1 MPIEQIKSTDT
12 PTSSS
17 SQPGG
22 SPAQSP
28 AARIIGAW
36 RTLAPLPGGK
46 WLFSRLLGVMVPY
59 TGSISPHVLELTP
72 GHARVRMRDRR
83 GVRNH
88 LRSVHAV
95 ALVNLAEVSSG
106 LAMLM
111 GTPADVRSIVTGLSI
126 TYLKKARGELT
137 GECDCEIPRVGDAA
151 VTHMVEAV
159 IRDTSGAIVARA
171 TATWLLSRMTPAA
184 VPAAPPE
191 SRQGL

>member
-1 MPIEQIKSTDT
+1 MSTPSAT
-12 PTSSS
+12 LAS
-17 SQPGG
+17 PG
-22 SPAQSP
+22 P
-28 AARIIGAW
+28 AARSPASRIVAAW
-36 RTLAPLPGGK
+36 RTLSPLPGGT
-46 WLFSRLLGVMVPY
+46 WLFSRLLGLMVPY

-137 GECDCEIPRVGDAA
+137 GECDCVLPRVGEDT
-151 VTHMVEAV
+151 VTHLVEAV
-159 IRDTSGAIVARA
+159 IRDASGAIVAHA
-171 TATWLLSRMTPAA
+171 TVTWLLSRMKPAGA
-184 VPAAPPE
+184 PAAP
-191 SRQGL
+191 RATV